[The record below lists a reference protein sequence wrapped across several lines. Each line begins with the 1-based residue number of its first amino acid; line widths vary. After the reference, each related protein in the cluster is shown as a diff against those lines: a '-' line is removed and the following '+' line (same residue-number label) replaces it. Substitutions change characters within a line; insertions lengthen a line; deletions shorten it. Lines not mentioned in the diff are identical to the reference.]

1 MVAFIVFIISLVL
14 IVLLFTIKGLDI
26 YYGRKIFLENLF
38 VKSDNLV
45 LKSWANLKF
54 WWSHVNF
61 KNTRRVIS
69 WVVIKT
75 HRIFISIKRQFDH
88 EQSSFFVKRE
98 PVASNNKGSTSF
110 FLKDVSDY
118 KKSLREERENNIN

>member
-1 MVAFIVFIISLVL
+1 MVAFSVFIISLVL
-14 IVLLFTIKGLDI
+14 IVLLFI
-26 YYGRKIFLENLF
+26 
-38 VKSDNLV
+38 KSDSLV

-98 PVASNNKGSTSF
+98 PVTSKNKGSASF

-118 KKSLREERENNIN
+118 KKSLQEESENYINLN